1 MTRSIAPPGSY
12 PHNCSSGELGL
23 ALIYFLGSLTPMIES
38 VQDICNHSKKV
49 ADAFLDAEI
58 GNIRVSAIQRSC
70 FQFLVLPVSKILM
83 LRLVLAITR
92 QLCVVNLDLLP
103 PGPTPLLPPI
113 IATVLSWGWAIMLK
127 VNHSLP
133 HSATLNSKE
142 MPPPAAASAWQFG
155 QFS

>member
-1 MTRSIAPPGSY
+1 MARSTSPLGSY

-23 ALIYFLGSLTPMIES
+23 ALIYFLGSMTPMIES
-38 VQDICNHSKKV
+38 VKDMQSFKESCGCLS
-49 ADAFLDAEI
+49 EI

-113 IATVLSWGWAIMLK
+113 IAPVLSWGWAIMLK

>member
-1 MTRSIAPPGSY
+1 MSR
-12 PHNCSSGELGL
+12 
-23 ALIYFLGSLTPMIES
+23 
-38 VQDICNHSKKV
+38 ICNHSKKV

-113 IATVLSWGWAIMLK
+113 IAPVLSWGWAIMLK